1 MCTFKHLKRFR
12 LKFSIFVMALF
23 GTMGATAQ
31 APDTAFKPY
40 VQTIPNTAV
49 QFKLVPIPGGT
60 FTMGSGAADKSARP
74 DEMPQRAVT
83 ISPFWMGVYEVT
95 HDEFDQFF
103 NDDATSQNSTAD
115 AVTRPSPQ
123 YIDLSWGMGR
133 EGGYPANSM
142 QQLAATMYCRWLYQ
156 KTGVFYRLPT
166 EAEWEYAARAGS
178 TTIYPFGNDSKEL
191 DKHAWH
197 KGNSKSVYHKVGQK
211 APNAWGLYD
220 MLGNVAEWTM
230 DQYDENYFK
239 NLKEGVADPQ
249 VVPESRH
256 PRTARG
262 GSFESDAAGLRVAAR
277 QSWQPEWNKR
287 DPQVPKSRWWLTD
300 AAFVGFRVVRPVK
313 QPTAEEAAAFFATH
327 IGQ

>member
-1 MCTFKHLKRFR
+1 M
-12 LKFSIFVMALF
+12 KFPVFIASLLSTLFV
-23 GTMGATAQ
+23 TAQ
-31 APDTAFKPY
+31 TPDTAFKPY
-40 VQTIPNTAV
+40 VQAVPNTPV
-49 QFKLVPIPGGT
+49 QFKMAPIPGGT
-60 FTMGSGAADKSARP
+60 FTMGSTATDKSAKA
-74 DEMPQRAVT
+74 DEMPQRSVT

-95 HDEFDQFF
+95 HDEFDAFF
-103 NDDATSQNSTAD
+103 NDDNTSQNSTAD
-115 AVTRPSPQ
+115 AITRPSPQ

-142 QQLAATMYCRWLYQ
+142 QQLAAMMYCRWLYQ

-178 TTIYPFGNDSKEL
+178 TTVYPFGNDSKEL
-191 DKHAWH
+191 DKYAWH

-220 MLGNVAEWTM
+220 MLGNVAEWTQ
-230 DQYDENYFK
+230 DQYDEKYFEK
-239 NLKEGVADPQ
+239 ISDKATDPKIA
-249 VVPESRH
+249 PESRH

-277 QSWQPEWNKR
+277 QSWLPEWNKR
-287 DPQVPKSRWWLTD
+287 DPQIPKSRWWLTD
-300 AAFVGFRVVRPVK
+300 AAFVGFRVVRPLK
-313 QPTAEEAAAFFATH
+313 QPTAEEAEAYFAAH